1 MVKQLFI
8 LALIFGAALG
18 MPEKL
23 SEKEF
28 EEKFNELVDPSIEE
42 KAGKELAKEEEEI
55 EKQNEAFAKGE
66 ANFGKFLQK
75 KQEHLRRFSNRD
87 FLICIFH

>member
-1 MVKQLFI
+1 MVKQLLI
-8 LALIFGAALG
+8 LTLIFGAALG

-42 KAGKELAKEEEEI
+42 KAGNELAKEEDEI
-55 EKQNEAFAKGE
+55 EKQNEAYAKGE
-66 ANFGKFLQK
+66 ANFG
-75 KQEHLRRFSNRD
+75 NV
-87 FLICIFH
+87 

>member
-42 KAGKELAKEEEEI
+42 KAGKELAKEEKEI

-75 KQEHLRRFSNRD
+75 QEHLRRLSNRA